1 MRIRLPHVPYIAHKI
16 ALDLLNSGCVTL
28 SAGIEPVA
36 KEADEIIRADLQ
48 KERAI
53 DERANELIDERISE
67 LDEMSVNK
75 KDMFWLIK
83 RHIANDENFELNFED
98 RYGTISHKILETVW
112 KKNLIDYK
120 ISENRLKTIIY
131 NAIDEYLKNYQKIE
145 DAVYEKIDGYKQKL
159 IPGTEEYELVF
170 EKLYEEELRK
180 RGML

>member
-1 MRIRLPHVPYIAHKI
+1 
-16 ALDLLNSGCVTL
+16 
-28 SAGIEPVA
+28 
-36 KEADEIIRADLQ
+36 
-48 KERAI
+48 
-53 DERANELIDERISE
+53 
-67 LDEMSVNK
+67 MSVNK

-120 ISENRLKTIIY
+120 VSENRLKTIIY
-131 NAIDEYLKNYQKIE
+131 NAIEEYLKSYQKIE
-145 DAVYEKIDGYKQKL
+145 DEVYEKIEGYKQKL

>member
-36 KEADEIIRADLQ
+36 KEADEIIRGDLQ

-53 DERANELIDERISE
+53 DERANELIDGRISE

-120 ISENRLKTIIY
+120 VSENRLKTIIY
-131 NAIDEYLKNYQKIE
+131 NAIDEYLKNYQNIE
-145 DAVYEKIDGYKQKL
+145 DAVYEKIEGYKQKL